1 MKTRATC
8 YLRIAKG
15 PRGVKFAATAK
26 PSADPLRTGSGY
38 QADSLPTRQIK
49 LVLDLPEDF
58 FGPDATVTVAVPT
71 EAAEVLVDVQPVEVE
86 T

>member
-15 PRGVKFAATAK
+15 PRGTKFAATGK
-26 PSADPLRTGSGY
+26 PSAEPLRSGSGLN
-38 QADSLPTRQIK
+38 AESLPTRQIK

-58 FGPDATVTVAVPT
+58 FGPDATVNLTVPEDV
-71 EAAEVLVDVQPVEVE
+71 AEVLVHIEEPSAA
-86 T
+86 